1 MITLMIFTAC
11 GLIYAMG
18 IALGLHIGKNIKKD
32 K

>member
-1 MITLMIFTAC
+1 MITLMIFSATI
-11 GLIYAMG
+11 LVYVMG